1 MYKIYHTASDI
12 RSAYKAI
19 DEPDKFER
27 EFNKRTVSYQKSHR
41 VEHGAKLAGLQKKSA
56 EATRSLTKIRQTA
69 EQSPGTLL
77 ARVILHMTERPAV
90 NIPARSTDKPIEAP
104 TFPPSTWS
112 RDLRKLYT
120 AIETV
125 ILDNPKLSGKI
136 LLDKIKT
143 ELAK

>member
-1 MYKIYHTASDI
+1 MEHEAELARLKKNAK
-12 RSAYKAI
+12 KA
-19 DEPDKFER
+19 E
-27 EFNKRTVSYQKSHR
+27 S
-41 VEHGAKLAGLQKKSA
+41 KLT
-56 EATRSLTKIRQTA
+56 EIRQKA
-69 EQSPGTLL
+69 EQSPVTLL
-77 ARVILHMTERPAV
+77 ARVVFHMTERPSV
-90 NIPARSTDKPIEAP
+90 NISSPASSTDKPIEAP

-143 ELAK
+143 ELTK